1 MDYRKIKG
9 NKHYV
14 FASTDEY
21 YAHFGEDS
29 EKPVYWKDAVIEK
42 KWIIADDKGVV
53 QLLKVGNIKHPN
65 DRKNYSYAKAYVRT
79 VVGSFI
85 VTDSSYMDSDFSQ
98 HKNRYTFSKTIGK
111 NKNIKTRKNVTKKE
125 KLFATNVVAGYGPVK
140 AYMDAFQ
147 EESKEKAGK
156 KAVVLLKQERV
167 MTEIEKSVL
176 DVAKSLGL
184 NHEFVLNKLKH
195 LADYSEDDNI
205 ILQST
210 KELGK
215 IIGTSGVTVKQREMG
230 IVGMFQ
236 GFSPE
241 QLQGVGRKQI
251 ANGEI
256 NAEETSEDKS

>member
-14 FASTDEY
+14 FSSTDEY
-21 YAHFGEDS
+21 YSHFGEDT
-29 EKPVYWKDAVIEK
+29 EKPVYWKDAVIEN
-42 KWIIADDKGVV
+42 KWVIADDKGIV

-79 VVGSFI
+79 IVGTFI
-85 VTDSSYMDSDFSQ
+85 VNNSSCMDTDFSQ
-98 HKNRYTFSKTIGK
+98 HRNRYTFSKTIGRKK
-111 NKNIKTRKNVTKKE
+111 NVTTRKNVTKKE

-147 EESKEKAGK
+147 ENSKEKAGQ

-167 MTEIEKSVL
+167 MSEIEKSVL
-176 DVAKSLGL
+176 DVAKSLGVD
-184 NHEFVLNKLKH
+184 HQFVLNKLKH
-195 LADYSEDDNI
+195 LSEYSEDDNI

-241 QLQGVGRKQI
+241 QLQDVGRKQI
-251 ANGEI
+251 TNGEV
-256 NAEETSEDKS
+256 NVKEDTKDKS